1 MGLPYGMLGHDGST
15 SPTGNQFDQIA
26 ASVAPPRAI
35 TFAFGKASRTWSG
48 SVTGIQSPLSIT
60 SLRLGDGGAWSKNG
74 VNCCSAAGAE
84 SHTVID
90 SVRDWVAGLLIALS
104 TLFLTVGGVRY
115 ITAQGDPR
123 SVEEAKAGI
132 KAALIGYALAALAP
146 TLVSILQK
154 VLRT

>member
-1 MGLPYGMLGHDGST
+1 MTREFSLSADPCVLPLRAAWDS
-15 SPTGNQFDQIA
+15 NQLTTLFGRLWLVLTVLLAAPAYA
-26 ASVAPPRAI
+26 ASDLN
-35 TFAFGKASRTWSG
+35 S
-48 SVTGIQSPLSIT
+48 
-60 SLRLGDGGAWSKNG
+60 
-74 VNCCSAAGAE
+74 
-84 SHTVID
+84 VID

-123 SVEEAKAGI
+123 AVEEAKAGI